1 MKIKKDQSL
10 AIFRGQSEDR
20 AAHGRVTVLVFET
33 SIRGARIR
41 GLPHLIDRH
50 GTRRNSAQLRAI
62 EVRRQREQ
70 PGRKRGILTPLPEPA
85 EGAKKSLL
93 RHLFSTAAIPAKTVS
108 QVEEGTLPAPDDFLE
123 SGNVPGQHPLDRALI
138 VARAHS
144 GFRLKTFTQKYDTA
158 TATAVALFQNRPRV
172 KKVQPELP
180 GTGPTDRKQKNF
192 KELTMAF
199 ELDSNAVGVV
209 AVAIPVVG
217 SIALFSFLSVAAWS
231 DARRKERE
239 EYYRNETL
247 KKIAES
253 SGEGAKAAIE
263 LLREQ
268 NHVVTK
274 RRLEGMKLGG
284 LITAV
289 VGIGVM
295 VLLRGLVNDEPVYLA
310 GLIPLLVGVAL
321 LAYAFLLAPKEA
333 V

>member
-1 MKIKKDQSL
+1 
-10 AIFRGQSEDR
+10 
-20 AAHGRVTVLVFET
+20 
-33 SIRGARIR
+33 
-41 GLPHLIDRH
+41 
-50 GTRRNSAQLRAI
+50 
-62 EVRRQREQ
+62 
-70 PGRKRGILTPLPEPA
+70 
-85 EGAKKSLL
+85 
-93 RHLFSTAAIPAKTVS
+93 
-108 QVEEGTLPAPDDFLE
+108 
-123 SGNVPGQHPLDRALI
+123 
-138 VARAHS
+138 
-144 GFRLKTFTQKYDTA
+144 
-158 TATAVALFQNRPRV
+158 
-172 KKVQPELP
+172 
-180 GTGPTDRKQKNF
+180 
-192 KELTMAF
+192 MAF
-199 ELDSNAVGVV
+199 GVDGNAVEVV

-268 NHVVTK
+268 NNVVTK

-295 VLLRGLVNDEPVYLA
+295 VLLHGLEHEEPVYLA
-310 GLIPLLVGVAL
+310 GLIPLLIGLAL
-321 LAYAFLLAPKEA
+321 LVYTFFLAPKEA